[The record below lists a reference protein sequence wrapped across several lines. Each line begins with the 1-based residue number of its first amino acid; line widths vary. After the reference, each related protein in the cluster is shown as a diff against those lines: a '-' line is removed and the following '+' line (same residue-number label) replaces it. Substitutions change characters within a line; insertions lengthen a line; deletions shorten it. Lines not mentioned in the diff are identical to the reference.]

1 MICISYTYS
10 LIIQYFVVILQKN
23 RINRIKFF
31 KDEEK
36 FSFRCLD
43 DSIVNKRTVDGRTAK
58 VGGTK

>member
-1 MICISYTYS
+1 MTYISCIIPL
-10 LIIQYFVVILQKN
+10 LIKYFVLILQKN
-23 RINRIKFF
+23 RINRIKYF

-43 DSIVNKRTVDGRTAK
+43 DSIVNKRTVDGRTAQ